1 MKIHN
6 DQLAGLTGAGIS
18 GAERSR
24 AAEAA
29 QTSGGRTEQRTADGD
44 RVQLSLLSN
53 ALRAESEDTPER
65 LEKVQMLRQAYQS
78 GNYQPDSA
86 VVAKNLIDEALGGF

>member
-6 DQLAGLTGAGIS
+6 DQLAGLTGAGLS

-24 AAEAA
+24 AAEAV

-53 ALRAESEDTPER
+53 ALRVESEDTPER

>member
-1 MKIHN
+1 VKIN
-6 DQLAGLTGAGIS
+6 IDQSAGLTGAGIS

-29 QTSGGRTEQRTADGD
+29 KTSGGRTEQRTPDGD

-53 ALRAESEDTPER
+53 ALHAEREDTPER
-65 LEKVQMLRQAYQS
+65 LEKVQQLRETYRS

-86 VVAKNLIDEALGGF
+86 VVAKNLVDEALGGF